1 MLQHK
6 LIDFLKS
13 FDRKEMTR
21 FKEFSL
27 SPYFNKHE
35 KVQNLI
41 CYLSD
46 IFPHYQAK
54 NCERHFLFKK
64 VFGKDAYDQSKL
76 AVVFTYSVRLVEQFL
91 VQEERKKS
99 SNSYKDQI
107 MLLRQ
112 LRQRKKYTAYEKLQR
127 KVEKSL
133 NTQSKRDG
141 WFYEQQFSLATEADH
156 YFTENQ
162 RGRNDENLEHRQIYL
177 DLFYMAEKLRDA
189 CEIHV
194 RANILKVDFSSNM
207 MDSLIKEIEKN
218 VDKYQTFPAV
228 LIYYRIYKMLKES
241 DVSYYYDAL
250 DQLEN
255 LSRFFSIE
263 EQKTIYNYYQNY
275 CAQQINKGGYTFL
288 GEIFKLY
295 QLQLKAGLMLEGGF
309 LSEWHYKNIVTVG
322 LLLNETVWVKNF
334 IEEYKE
340 TLHPDSVDNAYR
352 FNLASYHYAVKEW
365 DKVLELLVQVEYSDL
380 RYSLGAKVLLL
391 RTYYDLNEYEAL
403 HSLTD
408 SFRQY
413 IHRNKLL
420 ADARAKSY
428 VELFKMTRKVAQL
441 RSKVDYLDVEKW
453 SKELARIEKSID
465 EKSIFNKPWL
475 KEKVHELKLEQKI
488 E

>member
-6 LIDFLKS
+6 LINFLKS

-35 KVQNLI
+35 KVRCLI

-46 IFPHYQAK
+46 IFPDFQAK
-54 NCERHFLFKK
+54 NCGRHFLFKQ
-64 VFGKDAYDQSKL
+64 VFGSEDYDQSKL
-76 AVVFTYSVRLVEQFL
+76 AVVFTYSIRLLEQFL
-91 VQEERKKS
+91 VQEERKKT
-99 SNSYKDQI
+99 SNIYKDQI

-112 LRQRKKYTAYEKLQR
+112 FRQRKKYLAYEKLR
-127 KVEKSL
+127 LKVEKSL
-133 NTQSKRDG
+133 NNQSKRDG
-141 WFYEQQFSLATEADH
+141 WYYEQQFSLATEADH

-162 RGRNDENLEHRQIYL
+162 RGRNDDNLEQRQIYL
-177 DLFYMAEKLRDA
+177 DLFYMAEKLKDA

-194 RANILKVDFSSNM
+194 RANILKVGFSSNM
-207 MDSLIKEIEKN
+207 MDYLITEIEKN
-218 VDKYQTFPAV
+218 IKKYESFPV
-228 LIYYRIYKMLKES
+228 IVIYYRIYKMLKES
-241 DVSYYYDAL
+241 DVSYYFDAI
-250 DQLEN
+250 DQLES
-255 LSRFFSIE
+255 LSSIFSIE

-288 GEIFKLY
+288 AEIFKLY

-309 LSEWHYKNIVTVG
+309 LLEWHYKNIVTVG
-322 LLLNETVWVKNF
+322 LLLNETSWVKNF
-334 IEEYKE
+334 IEEYKK
-340 TLHPDSVDNAYR
+340 TLHPNSVENAYR
-352 FNLASYHYAVKEW
+352 FNLASYYYAVKEW
-365 DKVLELLVQVEYSDL
+365 DKVLELLVQVEYNDL

-391 RTYYDLNEYEAL
+391 KTYYDLDEYETL

-413 IHRNKLL
+413 IHRNELL

-428 VELFKMTRKVAQL
+428 VELFKMTRRVAQL
-441 RSKVDYLDVEKW
+441 RSKIEYLDLEKW
-453 SKELARIEKSID
+453 RKELSRIEKSID

-475 KEKVHELKLEQKI
+475 KEKVLELKVG
-488 E
+488 